1 MWLCAVVL
9 AALFTSTV
17 LIPSCALP
25 TEAAAAERGDLLDAT
40 LRVLRDRIPDLRL
53 KRSDVRDLRTRF
65 DRAATSGEQRELVRH
80 FLNDIPTS
88 HLALFSTYAKTV
100 FERELSGVASPTL
113 GLSLTQIEGEWIVGG
128 VMRGTPAEEA
138 GIVRGDRLLAIDG
151 IAPGKSPRLDPR
163 HDDRAPPHEPSH
175 IVRVRAGERVGV
187 QVARGGDGVA
197 SAIAVLLPV
206 VRASSLESDRLGV
219 VRREIDGVTVG
230 VIPFTF
236 IYSRETSRHFM
247 AALSGPLLDA
257 DALVLDLRGRG
268 GSGIAML
275 ALLSML
281 ENETFVGGLPIVA
294 AIDQRT
300 RSAKEVLARSI
311 RERSIGTLV
320 GEKTPGAVRPSHWV
334 ELTEETWLLCPHG
347 PIGTDPR
354 GLEGIGVEPDLW
366 VVDPFPD
373 GDGADPILEAS
384 IAEAVRQ
391 VEKLRSLTSET
402 GPVRSP

>member
-1 MWLCAVVL
+1 M
-9 AALFTSTV
+9 
-17 LIPSCALP
+17 
-25 TEAAAAERGDLLDAT
+25 
-40 LRVLRDRIPDLRL
+40 
-53 KRSDVRDLRTRF
+53 
-65 DRAATSGEQRELVRH
+65 
-80 FLNDIPTS
+80 
-88 HLALFSTYAKTV
+88 
-100 FERELSGVASPTL
+100 
-113 GLSLTQIEGEWIVGG
+113 
-128 VMRGTPAEEA
+128 
-138 GIVRGDRLLAIDG
+138 
-151 IAPGKSPRLDPR
+151 
-163 HDDRAPPHEPSH
+163 
-175 IVRVRAGERVGV
+175 
-187 QVARGGDGVA
+187 ARGGDGVA